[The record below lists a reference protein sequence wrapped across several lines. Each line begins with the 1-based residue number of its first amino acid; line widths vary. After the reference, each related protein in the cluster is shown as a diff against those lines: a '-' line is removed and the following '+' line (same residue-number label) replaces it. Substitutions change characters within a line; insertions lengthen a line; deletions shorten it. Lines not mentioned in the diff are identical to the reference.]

1 MSAMIRNTAI
11 RNTSIRN
18 TTMKPVYIN
27 TLSVAAPGLIGLQQ
41 AMPVLTGKAQ
51 WHSSDFPKLV
61 PQLLPA
67 NERRRTTSYIK
78 LALHVADEANISDKT
93 LPAVFASSN
102 GDFYI
107 SNHICNT
114 LTMEPKHISPTQFH
128 NSVHNAPSGYWAI
141 AAKSPAASTS
151 ISTGD
156 STFSS
161 GLLEAV
167 TQVLSEQ
174 EDILYV
180 AYDYPAT
187 APLDKFSDMSE
198 AFATAFVLSLNKT
211 ADSYA
216 NIKLNISHDNS
227 NKSSCINNSLN
238 SLQDSN
244 PIAQSLPFLEAL
256 CLKNSTTIHLPYLNN
271 SILNVEVTP

>member
-1 MSAMIRNTAI
+1 
-11 RNTSIRN
+11 
-18 TTMKPVYIN
+18 MKPVYIK
-27 TLSVAAPGLIGLQQ
+27 TLSLAAPGLIGLEQ
-41 AMPVLTGKAQ
+41 AMPVLTGKSQ
-51 WHSSDFPKLV
+51 WQTSEFPKLI

-67 NERRRTTSYIK
+67 NERRRVTSYIK
-78 LALHVADEANISDKT
+78 LALHVADEANLADKA

-107 SNHICNT
+107 TDHICNT
-114 LTMEPKHISPTQFH
+114 LTMNPKYISPTQFH

-167 TQVLSEQ
+167 TQVLCQ
-174 EDILYV
+174 KEDVLFV

-187 APLDKFSDMSE
+187 APLDKFSDVTE

-211 ADSYA
+211 DNNYG
-216 NIKLNISHDNS
+216 NIKLNLSHDS
-227 NKSSCINNSLN
+227 KEKSRCINTSLN
-238 SLQDSN
+238 TLQDSN
-244 PIAQSLPFLEAL
+244 PIAESLPLLEAL
-256 CLKNSTTIHLPYLNN
+256 CLKNSSILYLPYLNN
-271 SILNVEVTP
+271 LQLQVEVSQ

>member
-1 MSAMIRNTAI
+1 MSTTIT
-11 RNTSIRN
+11 N

-27 TLSVAAPGLIGLQQ
+27 TLSIAAPGLIGLEQ
-41 AMPVLTGKAQ
+41 AMPVLTGDVQ
-51 WHSSDFPKLV
+51 WQTSEFPKLV

-67 NERRRTTSYIK
+67 NERRRITSYIK
-78 LALHVADEANISDKT
+78 LALHVADEANLADKA

-107 SNHICNT
+107 TDHICRT
-114 LTMEPKHISPTQFH
+114 LSMDAKYISPTQFH

-167 TQVLSEQ
+167 TQVLCQ
-174 EDILYV
+174 QQDVLFV
-180 AYDYPAT
+180 AYDYPAIEP
-187 APLDKFSDMSE
+187 PLNKFSDVTE

-211 ADSYA
+211 ENSYA
-216 NIKLNISHDNS
+216 AIKLDITNDDSEKSHCCNT
-227 NKSSCINNSLN
+227 SLN
-238 SLQDSN
+238 ELQNSN
-244 PIAQSLPFLEAL
+244 PIAEALPLLEAL
-256 CLKNSTTIHLPYLNN
+256 SLKTTTTLFLPYLNN
-271 SILNVEVTP
+271 SKLKIEVSQ

>member
-1 MSAMIRNTAI
+1 
-11 RNTSIRN
+11 
-18 TTMKPVYIN
+18 MKPVYIN
-27 TLSVAAPGLIGLQQ
+27 TLSIAAPGLLGLEQ
-41 AMPVLTGKAQ
+41 AMPVLTNKSPWQ
-51 WHSSDFPKLV
+51 TSEFPKLA

-67 NERRRTTSYIK
+67 NERRRMTSYIK
-78 LALHVADEANISDKT
+78 LAVHVADEANLTDKT

-107 SNHICNT
+107 TDHICNT
-114 LTMEPKHISPTQFH
+114 LTMTPKYVSPTQFH

-167 TQVLSEQ
+167 TQVLSLQ

-180 AYDYPAT
+180 AYDFPAT
-187 APLDKFSDMSE
+187 APLDKFNDVTE
-198 AFATAFVLSLNKT
+198 PFATAFVLSLNK
-211 ADSYA
+211 AENSFGA
-216 NIKLNISHDNS
+216 IKLEVANDNIS
-227 NKSSCINNSLN
+227 KSHCINTSLN
-238 SLQDSN
+238 ILQKSN
-244 PIAQSLPFLEAL
+244 PIAESLPLLETL
-256 CLKNSTTIHLPYLNN
+256 CLQESNILYLPYLNK
-271 SILNVEVTP
+271 SVLRVEVNQ

>member
-1 MSAMIRNTAI
+1 MSAEIK
-11 RNTSIRN
+11 S
-18 TTMKPVYIN
+18 VYIN
-27 TLSVAAPGLIGLQQ
+27 TLSLAAPGLVGLEQ
-41 AMPVLTGKAQ
+41 AMPVLKGKTQ
-51 WHSSDFPKLV
+51 WQSSEFPKLV

-78 LALHVADEANISDKT
+78 LALHVADEANIPGKA

-107 SNHICNT
+107 THHICNT
-114 LTMEPKHISPTQFH
+114 LTMDSKHISPTQFH
-128 NSVHNAPSGYWAI
+128 NSVHNAPAGYWAI

-167 TQVLSEQ
+167 TQVLSQ
-174 EDILYV
+174 KEDVLYV
-180 AYDYPAT
+180 AYDYPAI
-187 APLDKFSDMSE
+187 APLDKFSNITE

-211 ADSYA
+211 KNSFAS
-216 NIKLNISHDNS
+216 IKLALDNKGKS
-227 NKSSCINNSLN
+227 NCSNTSLN
-238 SLQDSN
+238 ALQNSN
-244 PIAQSLPFLEAL
+244 PIAESLPLLEAL
-256 CLKNSTTIHLPYLNN
+256 CLKQAMTLYLPHLNN
-271 SILNVEVTP
+271 STLRVDVTP

>member
-1 MSAMIRNTAI
+1 MSVE
-11 RNTSIRN
+11 
-18 TTMKPVYIN
+18 MKPVYIN
-27 TLSVAAPGLIGLQQ
+27 TLSLAAPGLIGLEQ
-41 AMPVLTGKAQ
+41 AMPVLTGKSQ
-51 WHSSDFPKLV
+51 WQTSEFPKLI

-67 NERRRTTSYIK
+67 NERRRVTSYIK
-78 LALHVADEANISDKT
+78 LALHVADEANLADKA

-107 SNHICNT
+107 TDHICNT
-114 LTMEPKHISPTQFH
+114 LTMNPKYISPTQFH

-167 TQVLSEQ
+167 TQVLCQ
-174 EDILYV
+174 KEDVLFV

-187 APLDKFSDMSE
+187 APLDKFSDVTE

-211 ADSYA
+211 DNNYG
-216 NIKLNISHDNS
+216 NIKLNLSHDS
-227 NKSSCINNSLN
+227 KEKSRCINTSLN
-238 SLQDSN
+238 KLQDSN
-244 PIAQSLPFLEAL
+244 PIAESLPLLEAL
-256 CLKNSTTIHLPYLNN
+256 CLKNSSILYLPYLNN
-271 SILNVEVTP
+271 LLLQVEISQ